1 MNRIATLTEP
11 FRRAYRALDFLAPVA
26 DLALRLWV
34 AAVFF
39 RSGLLKLQSWDT
51 TLLLFTNEYHVPL
64 LSPELAAV
72 LGTGAELTLPVFL
85 ALGLGGRLAA
95 AALFVFNIV
104 AVISYPELEGLALE
118 QHQVWGLMMLVTLL
132 RGPGA
137 LSLDHLI
144 ARLLAS
150 SRDDSRMGAPI
161 ARRGVESM

>member
-1 MNRIATLTEP
+1 MSRIESLTDLIQ
-11 FRRAYRALDFLAPVA
+11 RAYRALGFFAPVV

-39 RSGLLKLQSWDT
+39 RSGLAKIQSWDT
-51 TLLLFTNEYHVPL
+51 TILLFTNEYHVPL

-72 LGTGAELTLPVFL
+72 LGTGAELVLPVFL

-104 AVISYPELEGLALE
+104 AVISYPELEAAGIE
-118 QHQVWGLMMLVTLL
+118 QHQVWGLMLLVTLL
-132 RGPGA
+132 HGPGA

-144 ARLLAS
+144 ARWVG
-150 SRDDSRMGAPI
+150 RTDT
-161 ARRGVESM
+161 ARNRFATV